1 MKTVTREWVEKAEGD
16 YRTAGREI
24 LAEPPNYD
32 AAAFHAQQCAEKYLK
47 ARMVEAGIAFPK
59 MHDLTSLLKLL
70 PPSDPEWEALRPKLD
85 ALTSLGIEVRY
96 PGVSADAEDAQEALE
111 TARIVRSLVRNFL
124 GIDG

>member
-1 MKTVTREWVEKAEGD
+1 MKTVTREWIDKAEGD
-16 YRTAGREI
+16 YRTAEREI

-32 AAAFHAQQCAEKYLK
+32 ASAFHAQQCAEKYLK
-47 ARMVEAGIAFPK
+47 ARMMEAGIAFPK
-59 MHDLTSLLKLL
+59 THDLTSLLKLV

-111 TARIVRSLVRNFL
+111 TARIVRGIVRSSFAL
-124 GIDG
+124 H